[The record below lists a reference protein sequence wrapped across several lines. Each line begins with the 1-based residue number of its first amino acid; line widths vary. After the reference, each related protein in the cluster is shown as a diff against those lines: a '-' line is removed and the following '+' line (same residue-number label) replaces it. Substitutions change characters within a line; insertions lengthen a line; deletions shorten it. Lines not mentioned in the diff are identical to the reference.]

1 MSIEYAIVAAVIA
14 AVAGVGYI
22 ERTRLKSK
30 LAADIA
36 KIKAEAVLEAEK
48 VKAAAEAEAKQ
59 LVKDFTSGVTAILH
73 KIYNEGAGAEKA
85 VVAKIKEELAKI

>member
-36 KIKAEAVLEAEK
+36 KIKAEAVLEAE
-48 VKAAAEAEAKQ
+48 AAAEAEAKQ

-73 KIYNEGAGAEKA
+73 KIYNEGAEAEKA
-85 VVAKIKEELAKI
+85 VVVKIKEELAKI